1 MIDWLQVAANIVED
15 LSSSA
20 TNEKPGRAG
29 MGALASSTSWS
40 DWKMLD
46 SLEEQEGQK
55 TGKLR
60 NCLIDRSERSP
71 KTTVR
76 IHIFPFSLLP
86 ILFGNNIKYVIKPL
100 DPDLYQISTISLHMF
115 PYI

>member
-1 MIDWLQVAANIVED
+1 MED
-15 LSSSA
+15 LSKDSSS
-20 TNEKPGRAG
+20 TNEKPGRDG

-40 DWKMLD
+40 DWETLD

-60 NCLIDRSERSP
+60 NYLIDRSERSP

-76 IHIFPFSLLP
+76 IHIFFFLHILL
-86 ILFGNNIKYVIKPL
+86 VITA
-100 DPDLYQISTISLHMF
+100 SMS
-115 PYI
+115 